1 MQYSSMLPKAG
12 NRCISEDKTIKKKRE
27 VVARAP
33 YLPQWLTYL
42 LEMSLSLSLRN
53 RPTEAMLNRIDNVCF
68 GQSEFF

>member
-33 YLPQWLTYL
+33 YFPQ
-42 LEMSLSLSLRN
+42 
-53 RPTEAMLNRIDNVCF
+53 
-68 GQSEFF
+68 